1 MAKGYWIAHVTVSDP
16 DQYKHYADAA
26 PEAFA
31 KYKARMLARGGQ
43 HAQMEGTG
51 KARNVV
57 IEFDSYQD
65 ASRLLQQRRI
75 PGRPRQAHRRR

>member
-26 PEAFA
+26 PGAFA

-43 HAQMEGTG
+43 HAQMEGAG
-51 KARNVV
+51 KARNVQV
-57 IEFDSYQD
+57 AEAVAQMPSPILVS
-65 ASRLLQQRRI
+65 I
-75 PGRPRQAHRRR
+75 

>member
-31 KYKARMLARGGQ
+31 KYKARMPVAVSTPRWKAPARP
-43 HAQMEGTG
+43 ATW
-51 KARNVV
+51 
-57 IEFDSYQD
+57 
-65 ASRLLQQRRI
+65 
-75 PGRPRQAHRRR
+75 